1 MHLQK
6 KLSNDKFNRL
16 TVGAAY
22 EYPLSKRTFV
32 YGWGAYATA
41 GKMLK
46 EKAVEENFKSWSL
59 GLGLHHT
66 F

>member
-1 MHLQK
+1 M
-6 KLSNDKFNRL
+6 N
-16 TVGAAY
+16 
-22 EYPLSKRTFV
+22 KRTFV

>member
-1 MHLQK
+1 M
-6 KLSNDKFNRL
+6 NIRF
-16 TVGAAY
+16 T
-22 EYPLSKRTFV
+22 KRTFV

-41 GKMLK
+41 GKMFK